1 MSDIGVGARGPKK
14 SCDDRNCPF
23 HGQLSVRRKF
33 LDGKV
38 VSAKMTK
45 TVTVERDYLK
55 YTSKYT
61 RYEKRRSRIMAHS
74 PPCLE
79 SEKETEFDLRN
90 ADQSVR
96 KLHSSLLRNWLAPNV
111 LADIILT

>member
-1 MSDIGVGARGPKK
+1 MSNIGLDVKAPRKP
-14 SCDDRNCPF
+14 CDDRNCPF
-23 HGQLSVRRKF
+23 HGHLSVRRKF

-45 TVTVERDYLK
+45 TVTVERDYLEYVK
-55 YTSKYT
+55 KYT

-79 SEKETEFDLRN
+79 LSEGDRVRIAECRPISKEVAFVVVE
-90 ADQSVR
+90 
-96 KLHSSLLRNWLAPNV
+96 KLIAET
-111 LADIILT
+111 AA

>member
-1 MSDIGVGARGPKK
+1 MSNIGLNVKTPKK
-14 SCDDRNCPF
+14 PCDDRNCPF
-23 HGQLSVRRKF
+23 HGHLSVRRKF

-45 TVTVERDYLK
+45 TVTVERDFLEYVK
-55 YTSKYT
+55 KYT

-79 SEKETEFDLRN
+79 LHEGDKVRIAECRPISKEVAFVVVEKVTAET
-90 ADQSVR
+90 A
-96 KLHSSLLRNWLAPNV
+96 A
-111 LADIILT
+111 

>member
-1 MSDIGVGARGPKK
+1 MVMSDIGVGAKTPKK

-23 HGQLSVRRKF
+23 HGHLSVRRKF

-38 VSAKMTK
+38 VSAKMSK
-45 TVTVERDYLK
+45 TVTVERDYLQ
-55 YTSKYT
+55 YRAKYT

-79 SEKETEFDLRN
+79 IHEGDRVRVAECRPISKEVAFVVVERLIG
-90 ADQSVR
+90 
-96 KLHSSLLRNWLAPNV
+96 SS
-111 LADIILT
+111 

>member
-1 MSDIGVGARGPKK
+1 MSSIGLDVKAPKK
-14 SCDDRNCPF
+14 PCDDRNCPF
-23 HGQLSVRRKF
+23 HGHLSVRRKF

-45 TVTVERDYLK
+45 TVTVERNFLEYMK
-55 YTSKYT
+55 KYT

-79 SEKETEFDLRN
+79 LHEGDRVRIAECRPISKEVAFVVVEKVAAET
-90 ADQSVR
+90 A
-96 KLHSSLLRNWLAPNV
+96 A
-111 LADIILT
+111 

>member
-1 MSDIGVGARGPKK
+1 MSDIGLDVKSPKK
-14 SCDDRNCPF
+14 PCDDRNCPF
-23 HGQLSVRRKF
+23 HGHLSVRRKF

-55 YTSKYT
+55 YVKKYT

-79 SEKETEFDLRN
+79 LSEGDRVRIAECRPLSKEVAFVVVE
-90 ADQSVR
+90 
-96 KLHSSLLRNWLAPNV
+96 KLIAKTV
-111 LADIILT
+111 A

>member
-1 MSDIGVGARGPKK
+1 MSNIGLNVKTPKK
-14 SCDDRNCPF
+14 PCDDRNCPF
-23 HGQLSVRRKF
+23 HGHLSVRRKF

-45 TVTVERDYLK
+45 TVTVERDFLEYVK
-55 YTSKYT
+55 KYT

-79 SEKETEFDLRN
+79 LHEGDKVRIAECRPISKEVAFVVVEKVTAET
-90 ADQSVR
+90 A
-96 KLHSSLLRNWLAPNV
+96 
-111 LADIILT
+111 T